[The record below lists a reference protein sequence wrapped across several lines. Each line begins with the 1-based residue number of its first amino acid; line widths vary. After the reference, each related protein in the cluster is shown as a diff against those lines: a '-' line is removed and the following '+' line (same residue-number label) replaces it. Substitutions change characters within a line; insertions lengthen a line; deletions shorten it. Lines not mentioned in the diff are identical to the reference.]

1 MRKILFILCL
11 LATVIACN
19 RGKDVKPVRYLDT
32 MKIGTL
38 QSLDYLPFLVAQQK
52 GIYDS
57 LGLKVYFKLFNSERD
72 RNAAIHKDSSLDGF
86 IVGLADAAII
96 QSKGDSISIVMQ
108 TDGNFY
114 LIGSRESAVKK
125 LKDLNLKNIAVS
137 HYTSIEYFVDKIISN
152 IKMSQDSICKPEI
165 NDMNIRMLMLKNGQ
179 IDAAAFPEPD
189 ATELAVLGK
198 NSRLES
204 SEKLHLHLCGLALR
218 NKTINK
224 KDNAVKALIQ
234 GYNRAVGFLKN
245 DTSKTIKK
253 LLIRKYKTPYN
264 IVDSVKV
271 PVFQPAQLLSDND
284 WKDLLKWLHNNNLVP
299 KKYKGDNLFDRSY
312 TNNKKQ

>member
-11 LATVIACN
+11 LATVVACN
-19 RGKDVKPVRYLDT
+19 RGEKIKPAQYKDT
-32 MKIGTL
+32 MRIGTL

-72 RNAAIHKDSSLDGF
+72 RNAAIDKDSSLDAF
-86 IVGLADAAII
+86 IMGLADAAIR

-108 TDGNFY
+108 TDGIFY

-137 HYTSIEYFVDKIISN
+137 HYTSIEYFIDKIISS

-165 NDMNIRMLMLKNGQ
+165 NDMSIRMLMLKNGQ
-179 IDAAAFPEPD
+179 IDAAAFPEPY
-189 ATELAVLGK
+189 ATISTVLEK
-198 NSRLES
+198 NNRLKS
-204 SEKLHLHLCGLALR
+204 SEELHLNLSGLALR

-224 KDNAVKALIQ
+224 KDNAVKTLIQ
-234 GYNRAVGFLKN
+234 GYNMAVEFLKN

-253 LLIRKYKTPYN
+253 LLIRKYKISYN
-264 IVDSVKV
+264 IVDSVKI
-271 PVFQPAQLLSDND
+271 PIFNPAQLPSDNE
-284 WKDLLKWLHNNNLVP
+284 WKNLLKWLHNNNLIP
-299 KKYKGDNLFDRSY
+299 KKYKGDNLVDRSY
-312 TNNKKQ
+312 TNNNKQ